1 MYANKAL
8 INFIVSIEL
17 YRVILIVLNKQYT
30 RIDNKS
36 KIKVVIFIYFT

>member
-8 INFIVSIEL
+8 IKFIVSIEL

-30 RIDNKS
+30 RIDNKN
-36 KIKVVIFIYFT
+36 KIKVVIFTYFT